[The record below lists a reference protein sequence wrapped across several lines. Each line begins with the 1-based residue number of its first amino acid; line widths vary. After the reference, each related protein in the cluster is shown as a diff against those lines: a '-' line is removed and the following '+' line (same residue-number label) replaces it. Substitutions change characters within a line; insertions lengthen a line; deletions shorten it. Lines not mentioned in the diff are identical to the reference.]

1 MNLVAIAI
9 TIGLILL
16 YFVNAALKIDI
27 FTWEMLMH
35 SGIRFFTGFII
46 LGISY
51 FYAHKLRLKIS
62 VFLVLALVLADDV
75 LDYFRHVNNFSAEM
89 MLHGIYM
96 LVWGSL
102 IGYLVM
108 RQVKRNFEEQE

>member
-16 YFVNAALKIDI
+16 YFVNAALKIDV
-27 FTWEMLMH
+27 FTWEMLIH

-51 FYAHKLRLKIS
+51 FYAHKLKLKLS

-75 LDYFRHVNNFSAEM
+75 LDYFRQVNNFSAEM
-89 MLHGIYM
+89 MLHGVFM
-96 LVWGSL
+96 LAWGSL

-108 RQVKRNFEEQE
+108 RQVKRNFDEQE